1 MTSSPR
7 TIRRRRGPRRSTL
20 RRIGPALDWTLSPSR
35 VVGER
40 PGWRAS
46 TLHARAIY
54 PAMASTGL
62 GPTGVYLGRDVF
74 GSGFCFDPWHAYAA
88 GLIGNPNILILGS
101 QSMGKSLLVKTYLL
115 RQYIF
120 GRRAE
125 LIDVKDEY
133 GPLIEAIGGST
144 LSVYRGGPTRLNPVR
159 PGPDG
164 EPAQELVAAVAAAGL
179 ARPLDPAER
188 VGLAA
193 AVDAITTAANG
204 ERREPTLPELF
215 ALLLD
220 PPGVVREAMRSTGTE
235 EPRRELRTLGLG
247 LKSLCDGPLHGMFDG
262 PTTATVD
269 WNAPAIRL
277 DLSQVRD
284 PTAMGVL
291 MTCWMAFLRQHHEA
305 RLTHCQREGIR
316 PAKTTRVNEEGW
328 RVAPVEGVAQQ
339 FTAEFKLSRKHA
351 ISQVLVLHKL
361 TDAAAGA
368 DDGTAVAKLMD
379 ALLADIDTHV
389 VHQQDDTAVG
399 ETTTRLGMSE
409 TQREL
414 LTDLRPLQALWQV
427 GALQFLVTHE
437 ISSYEA
443 PIVDTDHAM
452 RTTLAPITECSTDSP
467 AAQTLDIDHG
477 GPR

>member
-1 MTSSPR
+1 M
-7 TIRRRRGPRRSTL
+7 
-20 RRIGPALDWTLSPSR
+20 GPALDWTLSPSR

-54 PAMASTGL
+54 PAMASSGL
-62 GPTGVYLGRDVF
+62 GTHGVYLGRDLF
-74 GSGFCFDPWHAYAA
+74 GAAFCFDPWHAYNS
-88 GLIGNPNILILGS
+88 GLVGNPNVLLLGS

-115 RQYIF
+115 RQYVF

-133 GPLIEAIGGST
+133 GPLMDAIGGST
-144 LSVYRGGPTRLNPVR
+144 LAVYRGGPTRLNPVR

-164 EPAQELVAAVAAAGL
+164 QPAQELVAAVAAAGL

-193 AVDAITTAANG
+193 AVDAVTTAATQ

-220 PPGVVREAMRSTGTE
+220 PPGVVRDAMRSTGTE

-247 LKSLCDGPLHGMFDG
+247 LKSLCDGPLRGMFDG

-269 WNAPAIRL
+269 WNAPAVRL

-284 PTAMGVL
+284 TTAMAVL
-291 MTCWMAFLRQHHEA
+291 MTCWMAFLRQHHDA
-305 RLTHCQREGIR
+305 RLAHHEQEGTR

-328 RVAPVEGVAQQ
+328 RVAAVEGVAQQ
-339 FTAEFKLSRKHA
+339 FTAEFKLSRQHA

-361 TDAAAGA
+361 RDAAAGA

-389 VHQQDDTAVG
+389 TFQQDDAMVT
-399 ETTTRLGMSE
+399 ETTQRLGMSE
-409 TQREL
+409 TQHEL
-414 LTDLRPLQALWQV
+414 LTELRQLQALWQV
-427 GALQFLVTHE
+427 GKEQFLVTHE
-437 ISSYEA
+437 VSSYEG

-452 RTTLAPITECSTDSP
+452 RHGPMPPAVARTTAPGDGAAPAPIQARLPHPYPDSSGLHGP
-467 AAQTLDIDHG
+467 ADPNG
-477 GPR
+477 GPL

>member
-1 MTSSPR
+1 MS
-7 TIRRRRGPRRSTL
+7 IRSASGRRWRRSTL
-20 RRIGPALDWTLSPSR
+20 RHIGPALDWTLNPTR
-35 VVGER
+35 IVGER

-62 GPTGVYLGRDVF
+62 GPQGVYLGRDLF
-74 GSGFCFDPWHAYAA
+74 GSAFCFDPWHAYTA
-88 GLIGNPNILILGS
+88 GLIGNPNVLVLGS

-115 RQYIF
+115 RQYVF

-133 GPLIEAIGGST
+133 GPLLHAIGGST
-144 LSVYRGGPTRLNPVR
+144 LAVYRGGPTRLNPVR

-193 AVDAITTAANG
+193 AVEAVTAAAVG

-215 ALLLD
+215 SILLD
-220 PPGVVREAMRSTGTE
+220 PPAAVANAMRSTGTD

-247 LKSLCDGPLHGMFDG
+247 LKSLCDGPLSGMFDG
-262 PTTATVD
+262 ETTATVD
-269 WNAPAIRL
+269 WHAPAIRL

-284 PTAMGVL
+284 PTAKAVL
-291 MTCWMAFLRQHHEA
+291 MTCWLAFLRQQHDARSRLHE
-305 RLTHCQREGIR
+305 RDGTR
-316 PAKTTRVNEEGW
+316 PPATTRVNEEGW
-328 RVAPVEGVAQQ
+328 SVAPVPGVAAH
-339 FTAEFKLSRKHA
+339 FTAEFKLSRRHA
-351 ISQVLVLHKL
+351 ISNWLVLHKL
-361 TDAAAGA
+361 RDAAAGA

-389 VHQQDDTAVG
+389 VHQQDDTAVA
-399 ETTTRLGMSE
+399 ETTSRLGMSE
-409 TQREL
+409 TQRAL
-414 LTDLRPLQALWQV
+414 LTDLRQLQALWQI

-437 ISSYEA
+437 TSSYEA

-452 RTTLAPITECSTDSP
+452 RTSTTMTPDRRRS
-467 AAQTLDIDHG
+467 
-477 GPR
+477 RR